1 MARHTGADACNAQSA
16 EFAQQ
21 AAFCCYYFATSFSTS
36 RAMFVTSKNYL
47 HKLSALIDGSE
58 RVDVA
63 VAFWG
68 EGSDALLAL
77 PENKAVRVVCNL
89 LSGGTNPEPIAQL
102 LRQGVNVRQLDDL
115 HAKVVLGTG
124 GALVGSANFSTN
136 GLQLEGPEAV
146 GWSEA
151 GLMTTAGADLR
162 EIAQWFDAE
171 WARARPI
178 EVHDLKRALAAW
190 KRRRA
195 ARPTVKQVKSL
206 ADFAPA
212 DVKDRD
218 LYIAIWG
225 EQPSPGADA
234 AYQAVV
240 SDAEE
245 RELLAPSILER
256 LSFYEAWP
264 NLPNDG
270 ILISFERH
278 AKGKYRCD
286 GVWRRFAQ
294 LDVAEN
300 KKHGGLQIVAEH
312 DDVLGLRV
320 SNKQRKD
327 FEKVLKPILDELWMD
342 FNGPNEGALIP
353 LDQALAKLPAVGT
366 EP

>member
-1 MARHTGADACNAQSA
+1 
-16 EFAQQ
+16 
-21 AAFCCYYFATSFSTS
+21 
-36 RAMFVTSKNYL
+36 MFVTSKDYL
-47 HKLSALIDGSE
+47 RKVSALIDSSE
-58 RVDVA
+58 HVDVA

-77 PENKAVRVVCNL
+77 PGNKQVRVVCNL
-89 LSGGTNPEPIAQL
+89 SSGGTNPEPIAKL
-102 LRQGVNVRQLDDL
+102 LKQGMNVRQLDDL
-115 HAKVVLGTG
+115 HAKVVLGTNA
-124 GALVGSANFSTN
+124 ALVGSANFSTN
-136 GLQLEGPEAV
+136 GLQLEGPEAA

-151 GLMTTAGADLR
+151 GLMTRSVADLR
-162 EIAQWFDAE
+162 AIAQWFDAE
-171 WARARPI
+171 WARTRPI
-178 EVHDLKRALAAW
+178 EVQDLKRALAAC

-195 ARPTVKQVKSL
+195 ARPALKQVKSL

-212 DVKDRD
+212 DVKDRN

-245 RELLAPSILER
+245 RELLAPGILER

-264 NLPNDG
+264 DLPKEG

-312 DDVLGLRV
+312 DNVLGLRV

-327 FEKVLKPILDELWMD
+327 FEKVLKPVFDELWME
-342 FNGPNEGALIP
+342 FNGPEEGALIP
-353 LDQALAKLPAVGT
+353 LDRALAKLAAIGT
-366 EP
+366 EG

>member
-1 MARHTGADACNAQSA
+1 
-16 EFAQQ
+16 
-21 AAFCCYYFATSFSTS
+21 
-36 RAMFVTSKNYL
+36 MFVTSKNYR
-47 HKLSALIDGSE
+47 HELSALIDSSE

-77 PENKAVRVVCNL
+77 PGNKPVRVVCNL
-89 LSGGTNPEPIAQL
+89 SSGGTNPEPIAQL

-115 HAKVVLGTG
+115 HAKVVLGTDA
-124 GALVGSANFSTN
+124 ALVGSANFSTN
-136 GLQLEGPEAV
+136 GLQLEGPEVA

-151 GLMTTAGADLR
+151 GLMTTTGADLR

-171 WARARPI
+171 WARACPI

-218 LYIAIWG
+218 LYIAIWS

-240 SDAEE
+240 SEAKE

-264 NLPNDG
+264 NLPKDG
-270 ILISFERH
+270 ILISFARH

-320 SNKQRKD
+320 SNKQHRD

-342 FNGPNEGALIP
+342 FDGPNEGALVP
-353 LDQALAKLPAVGT
+353 LDRALAKLTAVGT